1 MEELGQQVKMELLRT
16 LLWVL
21 LSLAVGMS
29 IFYFV
34 L

>member
-16 LLWVL
+16 LIWVL
-21 LSLAVGMS
+21 LSLGVGMAV
-29 IFYFV
+29 FYFV

>member
-16 LLWVL
+16 LLWVAV
-21 LSLAVGMS
+21 SLGIGISV
-29 IFYFV
+29 FYFV